1 MGVSRW
7 VDKAT
12 NGGKGKQEGY
22 SPVCYLFCASRKEAV
37 LTGALCSMRGLRINL
52 NFAHNP

>member
-1 MGVSRW
+1 MGVSRG
-7 VDKAT
+7 VEKAT
-12 NGGKGKQEGY
+12 NGGKGKQEGD

-37 LTGALCSMRGLRINL
+37 LTGALCSMWGLRINL